1 MGSEEEE
8 EGVAV
13 DEEEEGVVE
22 EVVEEVKCDCKI
34 AMRLCC
40 DVFDVSMMIYLRKS
54 LGVKS
59 SVLQHLFD
67 HKIQLHL
74 RTII

>member
-34 AMRLCC
+34 AMR
-40 DVFDVSMMIYLRKS
+40 
-54 LGVKS
+54 
-59 SVLQHLFD
+59 
-67 HKIQLHL
+67 
-74 RTII
+74 

>member
-22 EVVEEVKCDCKI
+22 EVGEEVKCDCKI

-40 DVFDVSMMIYLRKS
+40 DVFDVSMMRFYN
-54 LGVKS
+54 
-59 SVLQHLFD
+59 
-67 HKIQLHL
+67 QLDKMYYDVQ
-74 RTII
+74 